1 MKTSDFLRLADVDVH
16 GKRVFIR
23 SDLNVPQDEALR
35 ITDDTRIRASV
46 PAIQDALTRGAA
58 VMVTSHL
65 GRPTEGTLTDA
76 DSLAPVAA
84 RLGELMGREVRLVR
98 DWVDGGPWHST
109 LMAGDLVMLEN
120 CRVNPGE
127 KKDSVALA
135 QKMALLF
142 DVYCN
147 DAFGTAHRPEATTHM
162 LARYAQVACAGPLL
176 AAELDA
182 LGRALENPQ
191 RPLVAIV
198 AGSKVSTKL
207 TILRALAAKVDTL
220 IVGGGIANTFVLAAG
235 GRIGKSLAEPDL
247 VGEAR
252 SILDAFPNKVPI
264 PVDVVCAKR
273 FAADAV
279 PEIKATS
286 DVADDDLILDI
297 GPRSIAM
304 LERSIAE
311 AGTIVWNGPVGV
323 FEFDAFSAGTR
334 AIAAAIAGS
343 RAYSIA
349 GGGDNVA
356 AITQFGIADRI
367 CYISTG
373 GGAFLEFLEGKTLP
387 AVAALQE
394 RFAAAPR

>member
-1 MKTSDFLRLADVDVH
+1 MNTTRFLRLADVDVH

-23 SDLNVPQDEALR
+23 SDLNVPQDDAGR

-84 RLGELMGREVRLVR
+84 RLGELMGREVRLIR

-252 SILDAFPNKVPI
+252 AILKAFPGKVPI

-273 FAADAV
+273 FAADAT
-279 PEIKATS
+279 PTIKATG

-343 RAYSIA
+343 PAFSIA
-349 GGGDNVA
+349 GGGDTVA
-356 AITQFGIADRI
+356 AISAFGITDRI
-367 CYISTG
+367 SYISTG

-387 AVAALQE
+387 AVAALNE
-394 RFAAAPR
+394 RFAAASR